1 MKNIREHRDIRL
13 VTTDKKRAALASKPN
28 YHAAKHISN
37 DILIMEMKKREL
49 YMNKPV
55 YLGQAILD
63 ISKALMYEFWYDYIK
78 PKYGDNVRL
87 CYVDTD
93 SFVMLIKTDHFYA
106 DISNDVK
113 KWFDTS
119 NIDKNDNRPLLI
131 GEKKKVIG
139 MFKIETDGKIT
150 NEFCA
155 LKAKTYSFKLDDDT
169 EVKKAKG
176 NKKCVAKRHINFDN
190 YADILFKDKKL
201 LKSQFTFKSDH
212 HTIYT
217 HKINKIALNY
227 FEDKRI
233 QCNDKI
239 TTCPHGYFDNNKDI
253 NKQIKDNTLMLN
265 GIDNSGIIPKNYNS
279 KDPMKKDNNTRAD
292 IAINTIIYENSD
304 IYADSAKSAC
314 NEIIKSTNA
323 NNKYIDSTKNI

>member
-139 MFKIETDGKIT
+139 MFKIETGSKII

-190 YADILFKDKKL
+190 YADILFKDKIL

-217 HKINKIALNY
+217 QKINKIALNY

-239 TTCPHGYFDNNKDI
+239 TTCPHGYFDNDKDI
-253 NKQIKDNTLMLN
+253 NMQIKDNTLMLN